1 LRAGKLSWVGASP
14 KISLAAGT
22 GILGTLPRPGG
33 RVKAN
38 HIIAG
43 GGGTKRQGPTDIAKT
58 EHGQTPSA
66 EPGGGR
72 KNRL

>member
-1 LRAGKLSWVGASP
+1 MGLLSAF
-14 KISLAAGT
+14 
-22 GILGTLPRPGG
+22 PRPG
-33 RVKAN
+33 RWVKTN
-38 HIIAG
+38 HIIASG
-43 GGGTKRQGPTDIAKT
+43 GGAERQGPTDIAKT